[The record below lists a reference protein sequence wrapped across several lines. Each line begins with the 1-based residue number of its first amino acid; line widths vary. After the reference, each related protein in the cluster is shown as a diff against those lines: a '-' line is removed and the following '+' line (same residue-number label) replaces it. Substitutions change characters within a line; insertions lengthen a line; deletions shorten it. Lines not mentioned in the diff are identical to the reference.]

1 MPTTPSPSLT
11 TNNNE
16 AHVDLKDTKLLEKHQ
31 IDTLTNIDDIKECL
45 RLLDEEEAH
54 IDQSL
59 DQSLSHELELQNVLG
74 TLDIMR

>member
-1 MPTTPSPSLT
+1 MPTALSPSLT
-11 TNNNE
+11 TNNSEIHTDPN
-16 AHVDLKDTKLLEKHQ
+16 DTMVLAKHQ
-31 IDTLTNIDDIKECL
+31 IDTLTNIDDIRECL

-59 DQSLSHELELQNVLG
+59 DHSLSHKLELQNVLG